1 MTEPQRAAIR
11 AHLFPGDGKEAVA
24 LLLCGRRS
32 GTDRHVFTVR
42 RIVAVPY
49 NVCDRRP
56 NRITW
61 PTEFVDELLKETY
74 CKQQAIIK
82 IHSHPFEYRQFSSTD
97 DQSDRVL
104 YSSITSLLADELP
117 HASVV
122 MLPDGEM
129 FGRVMGNDGT
139 VKAPLASIMVVG
151 DDLQIFSPMTSTGT
165 DGFTLRHA
173 QAFGSGT
180 TNILRNLSVA
190 VIGCSG
196 TGSIVAEQLARLGVG
211 TLVLVDPDPVEDKN
225 LNRVLNTG
233 KEDVYLSRPKVHALA
248 AAIARMG
255 LVQEV
260 IPIAENLIS
269 SLAVQRVG
277 ECDLAFGCM
286 DGAEGRHMLNRLSTF
301 YTMPYI
307 DVGVRLD
314 ADGNGGIEQIAGAV
328 HYLQPG
334 KSSLLSRGVYN
345 LDRVNAEEIRRTNPE
360 LYRRR
365 IKEGYLRGVEEDR
378 PAVISVNMFFASLAV
393 NELLARIHG
402 FRNRSNSE
410 YAWTAGSLTEM
421 QFYPEAESAA
431 CSVLERHVGRGD
443 VTPLLERPSL
453 S

>member
-1 MTEPQRAAIR
+1 MTEPQRAAIQ

-24 LLLCGRRS
+24 LLVCGRRN

-56 NRITW
+56 DRITW
-61 PTEFVDELLKETY
+61 PTDVIDELLNEFYGK
-74 CKQQAIIK
+74 KQAIIK
-82 IHSHPFEYRQFSSTD
+82 IHSHPFDYRQFSSTD
-97 DQSDRVL
+97 DQSDRIL
-104 YSSITSLLADELP
+104 YSSITSLLADDLP
-117 HASVV
+117 HASVI

-129 FGRVMGNDGT
+129 FGRVVGNEGA
-139 VKAPLASIMVVG
+139 VIAPLASIMVVG
-151 DDLQIFSPMTSTGT
+151 DDLRIFSPVTAAAAESFM
-165 DGFTLRHA
+165 LRHA

-180 TNILRNLSVA
+180 TQLLRNLSVA

-196 TGSIVAEQLARLGVG
+196 TGSIVVEQLARLGVG
-211 TLVLVDPDPVEDKN
+211 RLVLVDPDPVEDKN
-225 LNRVLNTG
+225 LNRILNSG
-233 KEDVYLSRPKVHALA
+233 KEDAYLSRPKVHVLA
-248 AAIARMG
+248 SAIARMG
-255 LVQEV
+255 LGQEV
-260 IPIAENLIS
+260 IPVAENLIS
-269 SLAVQRVG
+269 PLAVQHVA
-277 ECDLAFGCM
+277 ECDLAIGCM
-286 DGAEGRHMLNRLSTF
+286 DGAEGRHLLNRLSTF

-314 ADGNGGIEQIAGAV
+314 ADGHGGIDQIAGAV

-334 KSSLLSRGVYN
+334 KSSLLSRGVYT
-345 LDRVNAEEIRRTNPE
+345 LDRVNAEEIRRTSPD

-393 NELLARIHG
+393 NELLARVHG
-402 FRNRSNSE
+402 FRNRPNSE

-421 QFYPEAESAA
+421 QFYPEPESVP
-431 CSVLERHVGRGD
+431 CSLLERHVGRGD
-443 VTPLLERPSL
+443 VTPLLERPAL